1 MSTKSKLITQTVKL
15 SFLDNCKDVFDEQTR
30 PFFVQMLT
38 NGNIRD
44 ELSKIIEKNSQ
55 LFGKNVVNNQM
66 LDTRIIDEM
75 NESSSELKVKEKAS
89 PSKIAIM
96 EEGEKESSF
105 HNNIHNNN
113 FNPSIEIS
121 EFCDNPLLK
130 MKQSVFSD
138 LNVEDPNRIISSQM
152 LTKSKFNLTSSLPKN
167 NRNKRINE
175 NANAGSLPKNTTSPS
190 VWITVKNWLDK
201 AIKKIGQMTNDF
213 LHFLSTQRKALLI
226 DFGILILGVALLFT
240 AGVIQDPSS
249 LFQTIF
255 KKLISFLG
263 F

>member
-1 MSTKSKLITQTVKL
+1 MSSKKLITQTVKL
-15 SFLDNCKDVFDEQTR
+15 SLFDNCKDVFDEQTK

-55 LFGKNVVNNQM
+55 LFGKNVVNNSQM
-66 LDTRIIDEM
+66 VDTSIIDEM
-75 NESSSELKVKEKAS
+75 NESTSELKVEEQAS

-105 HNNIHNNN
+105 HNNIQNNN

-121 EFCDNPLLK
+121 EYSDNPLLK

-167 NRNKRINE
+167 RNKRINE
-175 NANAGSLPKNTTSPS
+175 NANAGSLPRNTTSPS
-190 VWITVKNWLDK
+190 VWITVKNWLNK
-201 AIKKIGQMTNDF
+201 AIKKIGKMTNDF
-213 LHFLSTQRKALLI
+213 LHFLSTHRKSLLV
-226 DFGILILGVALLFT
+226 DFGILILGIALLFT
-240 AGVIQDPSS
+240 AGVIQDPTKY
-249 LFQTIF
+249 FQAIF
-255 KKLISFLG
+255 KKLISFL